1 MRSGFVCERYF
12 YHWHV
17 REVYS
22 YLGVECSDVRIEF
35 IKRAQH
41 EIRINH
47 ALFPFLYIFG
57 CNSQIIDT
65 NHLLDTFVLQN
76 NSLLEMVME
85 QHFGAPFSFLQYLA
99 SARKDHISVLLV
111 VFGSLFSEVYTG
123 TRIASVLIF
132 PSVLPQLFSRNEE
145 LPNSDL
151 VMLTYQNLYINAQ
164 LL

>member
-85 QHFGAPFSFLQYLA
+85 QHFGAPFSFLQYIA

-123 TRIASVLIF
+123 TPICRCAHISIR
-132 PSVLPQLFSRNEE
+132 SS
-145 LPNSDL
+145 STI
-151 VMLTYQNLYINAQ
+151 LT
-164 LL
+164 

>member
-12 YHWHV
+12 YNWHV
-17 REVYS
+17 GEVYS
-22 YLGVECSDVRIEF
+22 YLGMECSDVRIEF

-76 NSLLEMVME
+76 NSLLEIV
-85 QHFGAPFSFLQYLA
+85 HGAGLRRSLLFFAVSFFYKERSYISSARRLPSFLKSTL
-99 SARKDHISVLLV
+99 VLQFADV
-111 VFGSLFSEVYTG
+111 H
-123 TRIASVLIF
+123 IF
-132 PSVLPQLFSRNEE
+132 PSVLPQLFSLMRNCQI
-145 LPNSDL
+145 
-151 VMLTYQNLYINAQ
+151 LTS
-164 LL
+164 